1 MAARGLLVSAGSRPE
16 KASHHYVVSVNE
28 ERKPSDGDFVD
39 KALFQFDHVLDIVHD
54 KVLRPILLTG
64 RVLAYGLIILF
75 AGFVLIGALLIG
87 LIRFVD
93 VYCFA
98 GREYL
103 SYVSVG
109 AISLLAGLIV
119 WRKRRPVN
127 LRK

>member
-1 MAARGLLVSAGSRPE
+1 MT
-16 KASHHYVVSVNE
+16 E
-28 ERKPSDGDFVD
+28 ERKPTDGDFVD

-54 KVLRPILLTG
+54 KVLRPILLAG
-64 RVLAYGLIILF
+64 RAVAYGLIILF
-75 AGFVLIGALLIG
+75 VGFVLVGALLIG
-87 LIRFVD
+87 LIRLID

-109 AISLLAGLIV
+109 AISLIAGLIV

>member
-1 MAARGLLVSAGSRPE
+1 VTEA
-16 KASHHYVVSVNE
+16 
-28 ERKPSDGDFVD
+28 RKPTDGDFVD

-54 KVLRPILLTG
+54 KVLRPILLAG
-64 RVLAYGLIILF
+64 RAVAFGLIILL

-87 LIRFVD
+87 LIRFID
-93 VYCFA
+93 IYCFA

>member
-1 MAARGLLVSAGSRPE
+1 
-16 KASHHYVVSVNE
+16 VNE
-28 ERKPSDGDFVD
+28 AKRPTDGDFVD

-54 KVLRPILLTG
+54 RVLRPILLAG
-64 RVLAYGLIILF
+64 RTIAFGLIILF
-75 AGFVLIGALLIG
+75 VSIVLVGALLIG
-87 LIRFVD
+87 LVRFID
-93 VYCFA
+93 IYFFA

-109 AISLLAGLIV
+109 AISLVAGLII

>member
-1 MAARGLLVSAGSRPE
+1 VT
-16 KASHHYVVSVNE
+16 E
-28 ERKPSDGDFVD
+28 ERKPTDGDFVD

-54 KVLRPILLTG
+54 KVLRPILLAG
-64 RVLAYGLIILF
+64 RAVAYGLIILF
-75 AGFVLIGALLIG
+75 VGFVLIGALLVG
-87 LIRFVD
+87 LIRLID

-109 AISLLAGLIV
+109 AISLIAGLIV

>member
-1 MAARGLLVSAGSRPE
+1 M
-16 KASHHYVVSVNE
+16 NE
-28 ERKPSDGDFVD
+28 AKRRTDGDFVD

-54 KVLRPILLTG
+54 RVLRPILLAG
-64 RVLAYGLIILF
+64 RVIAYGMIILLVT
-75 AGFVLIGALLIG
+75 FVLVGALLIG
-87 LIRFVD
+87 LVRFID
-93 VYCFA
+93 IYFFA

-109 AISLLAGLIV
+109 AISLVAGLII

>member
-1 MAARGLLVSAGSRPE
+1 
-16 KASHHYVVSVNE
+16 VNE
-28 ERKPSDGDFVD
+28 ERKPTDGDFVD

-54 KVLRPILLTG
+54 RVLRPILLAG
-64 RVLAYGLIILF
+64 RALAFGFIIFIAALF
-75 AGFVLIGALLIG
+75 LIGALLIG

-109 AISLLAGLIV
+109 LISLIAGLIV
-119 WRKRRPVN
+119 WRKRRPLN

>member
-1 MAARGLLVSAGSRPE
+1 MTEA
-16 KASHHYVVSVNE
+16 K
-28 ERKPSDGDFVD
+28 KPSDGDFVD

-54 KVLRPILLTG
+54 KVLRPILLAG
-64 RVLAYGLIILF
+64 RAVAYGLVILLTAF
-75 AGFVLIGALLIG
+75 FLVGALLIG
-87 LIRFVD
+87 LLRFVD

-109 AISLLAGLIV
+109 ALSLLAGLIV

>member
-1 MAARGLLVSAGSRPE
+1 LAGR
-16 KASHHYVVSVNE
+16 AV
-28 ERKPSDGDFVD
+28 
-39 KALFQFDHVLDIVHD
+39 
-54 KVLRPILLTG
+54 
-64 RVLAYGLIILF
+64 AYGLVILLAAF
-75 AGFVLIGALLIG
+75 FLVGALLIG
-87 LIRFVD
+87 LLRFVD

-109 AISLLAGLIV
+109 ALSLLAGLIV

>member
-1 MAARGLLVSAGSRPE
+1 MG
-16 KASHHYVVSVNE
+16 VNE
-28 ERKPSDGDFVD
+28 TKKPSDGDFVD

-54 KVLRPILLTG
+54 RVLRPILLAG
-64 RVLAYGLIILF
+64 RALAFGLIILF
-75 AGFVLIGALLIG
+75 AGIFLIGALLIG
-87 LIRFVD
+87 FIRLID

-103 SYVSVG
+103 SYFSVG
-109 AISLLAGLIV
+109 AISLIAGLIV

>member
-1 MAARGLLVSAGSRPE
+1 MTEA
-16 KASHHYVVSVNE
+16 K
-28 ERKPSDGDFVD
+28 KPDDGDFVD

-54 KVLRPILLTG
+54 KVLRPILLAG
-64 RVLAYGLIILF
+64 RAVAYGLVILLAAF
-75 AGFVLIGALLIG
+75 FLVGALLIG
-87 LIRFVD
+87 LLRFVD

-109 AISLLAGLIV
+109 ALSLLAGLIV

>member
-1 MAARGLLVSAGSRPE
+1 
-16 KASHHYVVSVNE
+16 VNE
-28 ERKPSDGDFVD
+28 ANKSSDGDIVD
-39 KALFQFDHVLDIVHD
+39 KALSQFDHVLDIVHD

-64 RVLAYGLIILF
+64 RALAFGLIIFF
-75 AGFVLIGALLIG
+75 AALVLVVALLIG
-87 LIRFVD
+87 LIRFID

-103 SYVSVG
+103 TYVSVG
-109 AISLLAGLIV
+109 AISLVAGMII

>member
-1 MAARGLLVSAGSRPE
+1 M
-16 KASHHYVVSVNE
+16 NE
-28 ERKPSDGDFVD
+28 ERKPTDGDFVD

-54 KVLRPILLTG
+54 KVLRPILLAG
-64 RVLAYGLIILF
+64 RAVAYGLIILF
-75 AGFVLIGALLIG
+75 VGFVLIGALLIG
-87 LIRFVD
+87 LVRFID

>member
-1 MAARGLLVSAGSRPE
+1 M
-16 KASHHYVVSVNE
+16 NE
-28 ERKPSDGDFVD
+28 ARKPSDGDFVD
-39 KALFQFDHVLDIVHD
+39 KALFQFDHALDVVHD
-54 KVLRPILLTG
+54 KVLRPILLAG
-64 RVLAYGLIILF
+64 RALAFGMIIFF
-75 AGFVLIGALLIG
+75 AGLFLVGALLIG
-87 LIRFVD
+87 LIRLID

-109 AISLLAGLIV
+109 AISLIAGMII

>member
-1 MAARGLLVSAGSRPE
+1 VTE
-16 KASHHYVVSVNE
+16 D
-28 ERKPSDGDFVD
+28 RKPTDGDFVD

-54 KVLRPILLTG
+54 KVLRPILLAG
-64 RVLAYGLIILF
+64 RAVAYGLIILF
-75 AGFVLIGALLIG
+75 VGFVLIGALLIG
-87 LIRFVD
+87 LIRFID

>member
-1 MAARGLLVSAGSRPE
+1 M
-16 KASHHYVVSVNE
+16 NE
-28 ERKPSDGDFVD
+28 AKKPTDGDFVD

-54 KVLRPILLTG
+54 RVLRPILLAG
-64 RVLAYGLIILF
+64 RALAYGLIILLAAF
-75 AGFVLIGALLIG
+75 FLIGALLIG
-87 LIRFVD
+87 LLRFVD

-109 AISLLAGLIV
+109 ALSLIAGLIV